1 MKNKF
6 LPATA
11 LLLLF
16 AATTKAQGGFNILIK
31 SGPQDAT
38 KLVNAYGKPLFKGL
52 GMGMNT
58 GWTNTAKTNDL
69 LHFDL
74 RITGT
79 AVFVPN
85 ADKSF
90 DVTKIGLSNNMRPDN
105 AANVITPTFSGN
117 TKIDGPLMNIYDDN
131 GNKVSSFNLPKGQ
144 LSSVVPAPQLQLT
157 VGLIQNTDVTVRAIP
172 KVKISD
178 KIGSASMIG
187 FGIKHDIIQ
196 DFSGLAGHPI
206 PFDLA
211 FAFSYNRLNYSKSL
225 NVQPEAGA
233 QPTNAQ
239 QSADFSSQAIEGHM
253 NSFLFE
259 AILSKKISFFTPYI
273 AAGYNTAN
281 TDVSFV
287 GNYPITSNTV
297 PIINQKFYTTY
308 KDPVNINERNVDAI
322 SAEIGFQLKLPIF
335 RFYASYGIL
344 DSYRMVNAGIG
355 FGI

>member
-6 LPATA
+6 LSATA
-11 LLLLF
+11 LFILLS
-16 AATTKAQGGFNILIK
+16 AATVKAQGGFNILIK

-38 KLVNAYGKPLFKGL
+38 KLVDAYGLPFFKGL
-52 GMGMNT
+52 GMGMNS
-58 GWTNTAKTNDL
+58 GWTNTAKTNGL

-79 AVFVPN
+79 AVFVPD
-85 ADKSF
+85 ADKTF
-90 DVTKIGLSNNMRPDN
+90 DVTKIGLSNNIRPDN
-105 AANVITPTFSGN
+105 AANVIAPTFSGN

-131 GNKVSSFNLPKGQ
+131 GNKVSSFTLPKGQ

-178 KIGSASMIG
+178 KIGSASMLG

-196 DFSGLAGHPI
+196 DFAGAGHPI

-225 NVQPEAGA
+225 NVQPEDGA
-233 QPTNAQ
+233 EPANAQ
-239 QSADFSSQAIEGHM
+239 QSTDFSNQSIEGHM

-259 AILSKKISFFTPYI
+259 AIVSKQILFFTPYI
-273 AAGYNTAN
+273 AAGYNTAK

-287 GNYPITSNTV
+287 GNYPITSNEV
-297 PIINQKFYTTY
+297 PVINQKFYNTY
-308 KDPVNINERNVDAI
+308 KDPVKINERNVNAI